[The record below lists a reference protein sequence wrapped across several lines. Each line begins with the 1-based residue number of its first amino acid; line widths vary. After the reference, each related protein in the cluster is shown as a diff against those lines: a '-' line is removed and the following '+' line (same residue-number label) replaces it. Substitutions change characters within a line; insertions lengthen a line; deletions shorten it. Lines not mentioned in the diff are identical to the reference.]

1 MFCLHPHFS
10 YNFFQSPEDYYQRA
24 DISTLLRL
32 IRFLAFLI
40 TMLAPSLYIA
50 ITTFHQEMLPTSL
63 LVSLAAQR
71 EGVPFPA
78 FVEAMLME
86 LTFEILREAAV
97 RMPKTVGQAI
107 SIVGTLVIGQAA
119 VDAGFVSA
127 AMVII
132 VAITAVSSFVVPAV
146 NLSIAIRMIR
156 FLLMGLAA
164 SFGLFGIM
172 TGLIVLVLHLTGL
185 RTFGVPYMTS
195 IAPFVFENQKDTLFR
210 IPWRGMVLRPK
221 QSGSQNMQRQTDP
234 QQQKNIQSAAA
245 PPADGSQQPA
255 STAHSHSSPP
265 AGSEKA
271 ASKRDGTG
279 AGKQEEEPS

>member
-1 MFCLHPHFS
+1 
-10 YNFFQSPEDYYQRA
+10 
-24 DISTLLRL
+24 
-32 IRFLAFLI
+32 
-40 TMLAPSLYIA
+40 
-50 ITTFHQEMLPTSL
+50 
-63 LVSLAAQR
+63 
-71 EGVPFPA
+71 
-78 FVEAMLME
+78 ME

-195 IAPFVFENQKDTLFR
+195 IAPFVFENQR
-210 IPWRGMVLRPK
+210 IPYSV
-221 QSGSQNMQRQTDP
+221 
-234 QQQKNIQSAAA
+234 
-245 PPADGSQQPA
+245 
-255 STAHSHSSPP
+255 SP
-265 AGSEKA
+265 G
-271 ASKRDGTG
+271 GG
-279 AGKQEEEPS
+279 WC